1 VGGRAPA
8 ADRFARR
15 GPLKLPEVHAEPAG
29 VFARLPHMDTLRR
42 PGGRLRSLGLGLALL
57 IGPLLAGCSSA
68 VGVPASA
75 TPSDP
80 PPSAGSSGSFDPA
93 GRIVIPKPGQLDVHP
108 LSASSLSATVEGR
121 RVVVTVHFAS
131 GIEPCSIL
139 DSIVV
144 APGVGTFAI
153 TLREGHGPGNVVCI
167 MIAEFKRA
175 IVDLGT
181 LAPGTYTISDATGGA
196 TAITVVV
203 S

>member
-1 VGGRAPA
+1 
-8 ADRFARR
+8 
-15 GPLKLPEVHAEPAG
+15 
-29 VFARLPHMDTLRR
+29 MDTIRR

-57 IGPLLAGCSSA
+57 IGPLLAGCTSA

-75 TPSDP
+75 MPSVP
-80 PPSAGSSGSFDPA
+80 PPSSGPSQPSSGDPNGSIGSPVGIGSSGSFDPA
-93 GRIVIPKPGQLDVHP
+93 GRIVIPMPGQLDVHP

-121 RVVVTVHFAS
+121 RVVVTVHYAS

-196 TAITVVV
+196 PAITVMV

>member
-1 VGGRAPA
+1 
-8 ADRFARR
+8 
-15 GPLKLPEVHAEPAG
+15 
-29 VFARLPHMDTLRR
+29 MDTLRR

-80 PPSAGSSGSFDPA
+80 PPSAGPSQPSVGSGSSGSFDPA
-93 GRIVIPKPGQLDVHP
+93 GRIVVPKPGQLDVHP

-144 APGVGTFAI
+144 AGGVGTFAI

-196 TAITVVV
+196 TAITVMV